1 MSDLHRR
8 VRDHA
13 ILAGIHVTTRDV
25 EAIDELLIEERRL
38 AAAAEAGEERRVGD
52 DQQSVRT
59 DDTAHRD
66 EAVTA

>member
-13 ILAGIHVTTRDV
+13 ILAGIHVTTAQV

-38 AAAAEAGEERRVGD
+38 LASPEAGEGGVGA
-52 DQQSVRT
+52 DQHRTENVRT
-59 DDTAHRD
+59 HS
-66 EAVTA
+66 EEVQ

>member
-13 ILAGIHVTTRDV
+13 ILAGIMVTTADV

-38 AAAAEAGEERRVGD
+38 AAAQSSAGGGARGAQRPADAQGMSLTHSD
-52 DQQSVRT
+52 CDS
-59 DDTAHRD
+59 
-66 EAVTA
+66 